1 MGFPSKAEVV
11 VMTSNTRLFEAIEID
26 IDMSIQI
33 RELSELLGGEMD
45 FWSFVTGKVKD
56 TGEFCIIVTTE
67 PRQVLMKRMHLAQKT
82 LYMLMPICGVCKVDI
97 DTPALLLMYEACVA
111 NLPPR

>member
-45 FWSFVTGKVKD
+45 FWSFVTGKVED
-56 TGEFCIIVTTE
+56 AGELGIVVTTE
-67 PRQVLMKRMHLAQKT
+67 AP
-82 LYMLMPICGVCKVDI
+82 
-97 DTPALLLMYEACVA
+97 
-111 NLPPR
+111 